1 MKNLKNLINP
11 LFALIGIQLL
21 WVVVLVF
28 WIAWFMKSHLK
39 LRAMAEK
46 YSPELLQVGT
56 DWFILAEGILL
67 LCAILAG
74 VYVIFLY
81 WQRQAALYRAQR
93 NFIAQVTHEL
103 KSPLASLQLHLETIR
118 RRRPSAEKMSTF
130 IDTMLGDTDR
140 LNILINNLLSA
151 QRVEQKGLK
160 LALKRSNLSECV
172 NDYFRNRQFSLPK
185 AGKMSLDIEPGLY
198 ADIDQDALETVFRN
212 LLENAIL
219 YSSAPPSIHVSLKSQ
234 GRRGQLTF
242 TDRGKG
248 IDKKDQKKVFQMFY
262 RGKQPGETIRGSG
275 LGLFIV
281 RAIIRLH
288 RGKAWLTSEGRGKGT
303 TVHITLP
310 LKPGP
315 LEEAPTQ

>member
-1 MKNLKNLINP
+1 MKNLRRLINP

-28 WIAWFMKSHLK
+28 WISWFMKSHLK
-39 LRAMAEK
+39 LRSMAEK

-56 DWFILAEGILL
+56 DWFILVEGILL
-67 LCAILAG
+67 LCAILVG

-81 WQRQAALYRAQR
+81 WQRQAALYRAQH

-130 IDTMLGDTDR
+130 IDTMLGDTNR
-140 LNILINNLLSA
+140 LDTLINNLLSA
-151 QRVEQKGLK
+151 QRLEQKGLK
-160 LALKRSNLSECV
+160 LTLRHDNLSECV
-172 NDYFRNRQFSLPK
+172 SGYFRNHQFALPK
-185 AGKMSLDIEPGLY
+185 AGKMGLDIEPELY
-198 ADIDQDALETVFRN
+198 ADIDVEALETVFRN

-219 YSSAPPSIHVSLKSQ
+219 YSSGAPNIQIHLARK
-234 GRRGQLTF
+234 GKRAYLTF

-248 IDKKDQKKVFQMFY
+248 IDKKNLKKVFLMFY
-262 RGKQPGETIRGSG
+262 RVKHPGETIRGSG

-281 RAIIRLH
+281 RAIVRLH
-288 RGKAWLTSEGRGKGT
+288 RGKVWLTSEGAGKGT
-303 TVHITLP
+303 TVHILLP

-315 LEEAPTQ
+315 GRGATP

>member
-1 MKNLKNLINP
+1 MKNIKRFINP

-21 WVVVLVF
+21 WVLVLIF
-28 WIAWFMKSHLK
+28 WISWFMKSHLK

-46 YSPELLQVGT
+46 YSPELLQAGT
-56 DWFILAEGILL
+56 DWFILVEGILL

-130 IDTMLGDTDR
+130 IDTMLSDTDR
-140 LNILINNLLSA
+140 LDTLVNNMLSA
-151 QRVEQKGLK
+151 QRLEQKGLK
-160 LALKRSNLSECV
+160 LTLKRENLSECV
-172 NDYFRNRQFSLPK
+172 SGYFRHRQFALPR
-185 AGKMSLDIEPGLY
+185 AGQMELDIEPGLY
-198 ADIDQDALETVFRN
+198 ADLDAEALETVFRN

-219 YSSAPPSIHVSLKSQ
+219 YSTGAPKIQVHLSRNGKRAYLS
-234 GRRGQLTF
+234 F
-242 TDRGKG
+242 TDHGKG
-248 IDKKDQKKVFQMFY
+248 IEKKDHKKVFHMFY
-262 RGKQPGETIRGSG
+262 RVKHPGETIRGSG

-281 RAIIRLH
+281 RAIVRLH
-288 RGKAWLTSEGRGKGT
+288 RGKAWLTSEGSGKGT

-315 LEEAPTQ
+315 DRRSMP